1 MYLVLRAGVSFV
13 LTPRLCPGRV
23 RDHCLPPSNV
33 AGGTYIA
40 LPANTALM
48 EDGTLEAV
56 LAVLELLAMD
66 VLNEYLELPIIDV
79 AEDSMEDSAEEWI
92 EDTVPNTGHETHG
105 VESDASMASDSDDP
119 ESCRSVM
126 HQFDV
131 VKDGLAPPAG

>member
-1 MYLVLRAGVSFV
+1 MHSSDHCLHCTMYLVLRAGVSFV
-13 LTPRLCPGRV
+13 LIPRLCPGRV

-66 VLNEYLELPIIDV
+66 VLNEYLELTWNFPSSTWLRTRWKILQRNGLRTRCPILG
-79 AEDSMEDSAEEWI
+79 
-92 EDTVPNTGHETHG
+92 TKRT
-105 VESDASMASDSDDP
+105 AS
-119 ESCRSVM
+119 RVM
-126 HQFDV
+126 PRWPATQMTQNLV
-131 VKDGLAPPAG
+131 GL